1 MIIKGIPD
9 KWKLGGGNELNVL
22 SKNWINSIAS
32 DLNKCLS
39 TNDNRVTIDLS
50 NINFVSAFE
59 WAIFIAIIDRILTDN
74 KIDYVDIDLV
84 GNSKSSVLDP
94 KEYLRYLYRKDYYST
109 TTSSDFYLSHR
120 VYQIAGFL

>member
-59 WAIFIAIIDRILTDN
+59 WAIFIAIIGILH
-74 KIDYVDIDLV
+74 
-84 GNSKSSVLDP
+84 KS
-94 KEYLRYLYRKDYYST
+94 
-109 TTSSDFYLSHR
+109 
-120 VYQIAGFL
+120 VYTFSLAFWCQVSGVVCQGIAAET